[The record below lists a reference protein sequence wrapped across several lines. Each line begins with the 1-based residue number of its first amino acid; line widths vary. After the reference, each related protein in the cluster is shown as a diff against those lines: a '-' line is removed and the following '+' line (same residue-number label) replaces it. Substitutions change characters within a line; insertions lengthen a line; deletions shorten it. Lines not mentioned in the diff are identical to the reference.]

1 MATWLNS
8 LEYYPV
14 FFLVIQPN
22 HFQWEIHLCVT
33 MDPDIRVED
42 LVEEGRPLHVGVEVV
57 QLLHS
62 DHLPAVN
69 QGSVSKIIGRIKG
82 QS

>member
-1 MATWLNS
+1 MDRD
-8 LEYYPV
+8 
-14 FFLVIQPN
+14 
-22 HFQWEIHLCVT
+22 HLSVS
-33 MDPDIRVED
+33 MDPYSRVED
-42 LVEEGRPLHVGVEVV
+42 LIEEGQPLHVGVEVV